1 MDVHD
6 PPLRASLP
14 SLLRHDGG
22 VPVLV
27 LPDDLPFDELRE
39 WLRDRVAAAQDEIG
53 GRACRMDLGG
63 RELLL
68 FDLRRL
74 IHLLRDTFSVDI
86 TGLYVRP
93 EAIHR
98 YAERE
103 LKLKL
108 FPTRAGAFPTQA
120 APSASDVHPASKAP
134 SAGSPPG
141 AEGEALPGL
150 EDLTALL
157 QAVSADES
165 PTDSVAEADA
175 ATDEDPI
182 PAVFEP
188 GEALRRIPSPDLPR
202 EEPEV
207 DAEGGRR
214 TLTVR
219 RTLRSGAA
227 IRYDGDVVVLGDVN
241 AGAQIRAGG
250 HVIVLG
256 RLRGVVHAGANGQ
269 EDAFILAFELAPTQ
283 LRIGRHIAIAPA
295 RAAVGDAFVPEIAAV
310 EGESIVIEPWKGR
323 LRRS

>member
-6 PPLRASLP
+6 PPARASLP

-27 LPDDLPFDELRE
+27 LPDDLPFEELRG

-108 FPTRAGAFPTQA
+108 FPNRAGSTTPAPEAAKADPT
-120 APSASDVHPASKAP
+120 PADGP
-134 SAGSPPG
+134 
-141 AEGEALPGL
+141 AEGEALPGMD
-150 EDLTALL
+150 DLTALL
-157 QAVSADES
+157 QAVPADEV
-165 PTDSVAEADA
+165 VAEADA

-188 GEALRRIPSPDLPR
+188 GEALRRVPSPDLPR
-202 EEPEV
+202 EEPEL